1 MAAPSSDFRW
11 YTLQTLSNNEG
22 KVKRLLDKAVKD
34 EEMSDY
40 VAEILM
46 PVKTVK
52 DFRNGKKRESEMKLY
67 PSYLFVRARLFD
79 DEGSLLEGPWNFLRN
94 VDGVIGLIGGMNPV
108 PLKAEEIGTIL
119 QQMADAADKVVP
131 KVSFTIG
138 ERVKITDGPFANLS
152 GNIDT
157 IDADRGRLQ
166 VSVDIF
172 GRLAPVELEFW
183 QVERDDRE

>member
-1 MAAPSSDFRW
+1 MSSVADFRW
-11 YTLQTLSNNEG
+11 YTLQTLANNES
-22 KVKRLLDKAVKD
+22 KVKRHLDKTIR
-34 EEMSDY
+34 EGEMGDY
-40 VAEILM
+40 VAEVLM

-79 DEGSLLEGPWNFLRN
+79 DEGGLLEAPWNFLRN
-94 VDGVIGLIGGMNPV
+94 TDGVIGLIGGMNPV
-108 PLKAEEIGTIL
+108 PLKTEEINNIL
-119 QQMADAADKVVP
+119 QQVAEAADKVVP
-131 KVSFTIG
+131 KVNFHVG

-152 GNIDT
+152 GNIDK
-157 IDADRGRLQ
+157 IDADRGKME

-172 GRLAPVELEFW
+172 GRSTPVELEFW

>member
-1 MAAPSSDFRW
+1 MTNATEFRW

-22 KVKRLLDKAVKD
+22 KVKRTLDRNIRD
-34 EEMSDY
+34 EEMGDFI
-40 VAEILM
+40 AEILM

-67 PSYLFVRARLFD
+67 PSYLFVRARLFND
-79 DEGSLLEGPWNFLRN
+79 DGELLEGPWNFIKRT
-94 VDGVIGLIGGMNPV
+94 DGVLGLIGGMNPV
-108 PLKAEEIGTIL
+108 PLKTEEINTII

-131 KVSFTIG
+131 KLSFNIG
-138 ERVKITDGPFANLS
+138 ERVKITDGPFKSVS
-152 GNIDT
+152 GSIDT
-157 IDADRGRLQ
+157 IDNDRGRLQ

-172 GRLAPVELEFW
+172 GRSTLVELEFW

>member
-1 MAAPSSDFRW
+1 MAATSSDFRW

-94 VDGVIGLIGGMNPV
+94 VDGVIGLIGGMN
-108 PLKAEEIGTIL
+108 
-119 QQMADAADKVVP
+119 
-131 KVSFTIG
+131 
-138 ERVKITDGPFANLS
+138 
-152 GNIDT
+152 
-157 IDADRGRLQ
+157 
-166 VSVDIF
+166 
-172 GRLAPVELEFW
+172 
-183 QVERDDRE
+183 